1 MKKIRTCPA
10 WPSNAETAYRS
21 AKQRTSDGRMGHI
34 VSTDASIPHVNKIT
48 VCLGPFRASSYQ
60 RAEGVQAVTVR
71 QSLTEPT
78 TKGPNSKHVETSK
91 IIETQAT
98 KRKKNCKDSMDLHPL
113 ITFLVSCRHTVQQ
126 HFVLYTAK
134 GHSPAP
140 HSCLEI
146 DDDQMVM
153 GTIHFTLLVIIPIG
167 IPSFPFL
174 TSPKKKK
181 SPQVQWGP
189 GCKHS
194 SVGIRSEDLAPKK
207 SSKPPGGFGEHHSI
221 HGSLIVPDSRQ
232 KDQAKRL
239 TVHCTGHWSH
249 LQNLLGTPV

>member
-1 MKKIRTCPA
+1 
-10 WPSNAETAYRS
+10 
-21 AKQRTSDGRMGHI
+21 MGHI
-34 VSTDASIPHVNKIT
+34 VSTDASIPHVNEIT

-78 TKGPNSKHVETSK
+78 TKGPKSKHVETSK
-91 IIETQAT
+91 IIERQAT

-126 HFVLYTAK
+126 HFVLYTTK

-146 DDDQMVM
+146 DDDQMM
-153 GTIHFTLLVIIPIG
+153 MDTIIIPIG
-167 IPSFPFL
+167 IPLLSISG
-174 TSPKKKK
+174 TSPKKQKIP
-181 SPQVQWGP
+181 SSSP

-194 SVGIRSEDLAPKK
+194 SVGIRFEDLAPRK
-207 SSKPPGGFGEHHSI
+207 SSRPPGGFGEHHSI

-232 KDQAKRL
+232 KDQAKCL
-239 TVHCTGHWSH
+239 TKKSTGHWSR
-249 LQNLLGTPV
+249 LQIFRNPSLKLKQTTSKVLSLDKLLLTHSNS

>member
-1 MKKIRTCPA
+1 
-10 WPSNAETAYRS
+10 
-21 AKQRTSDGRMGHI
+21 MGHI
-34 VSTDASIPHVNKIT
+34 VSTDASIPHVNEIT

-60 RAEGVQAVTVR
+60 RAEGVQAVTLR

-78 TKGPNSKHVETSK
+78 TKGPNSKHVETPK

-98 KRKKNCKDSMDLHPL
+98 KRKENCKDSMDLHPL

-140 HSCLEI
+140 HSCLMI
-146 DDDQMVM
+146 DDDQMM
-153 GTIHFTLLVIIPIG
+153 MDTIHFTILVIMPIG
-167 IPSFPFL
+167 IPLLSMSNL
-174 TSPKKKK
+174 TQNKII
-181 SPQVQWGP
+181 PQVQWGP

-194 SVGIRSEDLAPKK
+194 SVGIRFEDLAPRK
-207 SSKPPGGFGEHHSI
+207 SSRPPGKFGEHHSI

-239 TVHCTGHWSH
+239 TVHCTGHWSR
-249 LQNLLGTPV
+249 LQIFRSPSLKLKQTTTKILSLHNLLLTHSNS